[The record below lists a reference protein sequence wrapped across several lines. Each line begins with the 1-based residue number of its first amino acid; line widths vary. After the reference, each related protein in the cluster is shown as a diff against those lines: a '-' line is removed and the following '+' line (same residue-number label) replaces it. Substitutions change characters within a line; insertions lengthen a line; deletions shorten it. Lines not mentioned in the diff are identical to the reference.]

1 MRLLAVDMDGT
12 LLASDGR
19 VPKANADAICMA
31 QEQGKQVIV
40 CTGRGFRDALV
51 PVREAGI
58 VCDFICMNGA
68 GYFRRDGKLEY
79 KKTLSYQKIDRI
91 VELAEK
97 FRLVTDFMAE
107 DGSYTIS
114 SKAQFLK
121 CYTAGI
127 LLPMAEFELD
137 MVWKRFK
144 AVTYEQLKAKRI
156 DIFKV
161 SVIHQD
167 PNVLKMVQDI
177 LEKEGGLALAPS
189 HETNIEI
196 TSDKAQKGIALMEY
210 ARKHQIPN
218 HEIMAIGDS
227 GNDVSMLRLP
237 IGVTVAMG
245 NAMPAA
251 RAAAMYQTKT
261 NDENGVAEALKK
273 WFL

>member
-1 MRLLAVDMDGT
+1 
-12 LLASDGR
+12 
-19 VPKANADAICMA
+19 MA

-40 CTGRGFRDALV
+40 CTGRGFQDALV
-51 PVREAGI
+51 PVRDAGI

-79 KKTLSYQKIDRI
+79 KKTLSYQKIDKI
-91 VELAEK
+91 VELAER
-97 FRLVTDFMAE
+97 FHLVTDFMAE
-107 DGSYTIS
+107 HGSYTIS

-121 CYTAGI
+121 CYVAGI
-127 LLPMAEFELD
+127 LLPMADFEAD

-144 AVTYEQLKAKRI
+144 AIRYDELKSKKI

-161 SVIHQD
+161 SVIHPIPD
-167 PNVLKMVQDI
+167 VLKTVRAI
-177 LEKEGGLALAPS
+177 FEKEGGLALAPS

-196 TSDKAQKGIALMEY
+196 TSDRAQKGIALMEY
-210 ARKHQIPN
+210 AKKHQIPD

-227 GNDVSMLRLP
+227 GNDVSMLGLP

-251 RAAAMYQTKT
+251 RAAAKYQTRT
-261 NDENGVAEALKK
+261 NDENGVAGAMEK